1 MAQLLPC
8 IDGVV
13 ADLDGDGYSLSHVTG
28 HSLGGAAA
36 TIYEALYDTGGLVTF
51 GAPPT
56 ALPDYDKDKT
66 FLKGEFNIKI
76 NDYET
81 YNYKSLSLVDTGE
94 ELKIEGAAVGP
105 SNPEGMVDGTRYFHK
120 FDPVPGFY
128 QNSMIWGHQ
137 VTKGGGAISG
147 AIMLYDTEDAA
158 CTGGSFSAKSNYAG
172 GDLSNLYSH
181 LCTGSGVATNSWEAD
196 DDYYSYTN
204 MFNPAPCAEAAA
216 GWTVVYL
223 QVTGVDVSDVDG
235 IWVPHESALQCT
247 QTFIATLEAYSA
259 TDFTSALW
267 GQTDIE
273 QRNPLFWLSFFSMW
287 AIWSVHSSYPNY
299 DLEDFGGSLSYE
311 EPDFSTFTGKVDKD
325 LTVFADK
332 VMGTSLKNVGES
344 TTVADMV
351 AMVSD

>member
-1 MAQLLPC
+1 
-8 IDGVV
+8 
-13 ADLDGDGYSLSHVTG
+13 
-28 HSLGGAAA
+28 
-36 TIYEALYDTGGLVTF
+36 
-51 GAPPT
+51 
-56 ALPDYDKDKT
+56 
-66 FLKGEFNIKI
+66 
-76 NDYET
+76 
-81 YNYKSLSLVDTGE
+81 
-94 ELKIEGAAVGP
+94 
-105 SNPEGMVDGTRYFHK
+105 
-120 FDPVPGFY
+120 
-128 QNSMIWGHQ
+128 
-137 VTKGGGAISG
+137 
-147 AIMLYDTEDAA
+147 MLYDTEDAKCHKPTPA
-158 CTGGSFSAKSNYAG
+158 DPTLNTFDERATYGG
-172 GDLSNLYSH
+172 GDITALYSH
-181 LCTGSGVATNSWEAD
+181 LCTDSDVETNSWSAP

-204 MFNPAPCAEAAA
+204 FFNPAPCAEATA
-216 GWTVVYL
+216 GWTVEYL
-223 QVTGVDVSDVDG
+223 QATSGIDFTDVLDA

-259 TDFTSALW
+259 TYFTSALW

-351 AMVSD
+351 AMVSDFKVE